1 MTEETNQ
8 TNDSHSIDD
17 HRTQWHMAFTPAMK
31 LELMEYSGILEYDQ
45 EHLINIKALQID
57 LLIIKK
63 DSDIVIE
70 NEIGKIFRRHNIIE
84 YKSPHDSEDVDAF
97 FKTQAYAGLYKTGK
111 DGISYNP
118 EEITVTMI
126 RRGKPRVLFQW
137 LESNKCIVQEAG
149 RGVYHIE
156 NAGFFKT
163 QVIVAREL
171 NETAHLWLR
180 SLTDNMNRLQA
191 QQLIRRSKEM
201 MSRPEAEYVEAVLQ
215 IVAKANRKI
224 FEMLKE
230 EDDTMYSALVELMQ
244 PEIDEAAKKARDEAW
259 DEAWGEAFN
268 IAEAKKTVEA
278 VGNAIN
284 KLAMSKEEACAFM
297 DITPAQYEAYQ
308 QVIQTAKTRTDKRH

>member
-8 TNDSHSIDD
+8 TNASHSIDD

-63 DSDIVIE
+63 DRDIVIE

-84 YKSPHDSEDVDAF
+84 YKSPHDSEDVDTF

-118 EEITVTMI
+118 EVDITVTMI

-137 LESNKCIVQEAG
+137 LESNKCIIQEAG

-163 QVIVAREL
+163 QVIVTREL
-171 NETAHLWLR
+171 DETAHLWLR

-215 IVAKANRKI
+215 IAAKANRKI

-230 EDDTMYSALVELMQ
+230 EDETMYSALVELMQ
-244 PEIDEAAKKARDEAW
+244 PEIDEAAKK
-259 DEAWGEAFN
+259 AWGEAFN

-284 KLAMSKEEACAFM
+284 KLAMSREEACAFM

-308 QVIQTAKTRTDKRH
+308 QVIQNAKTRTDKRH